1 MESIF
6 SVHIKDFEVHDFVE
20 DPNLDQFI
28 DLIRWEHKDAI
39 YNFNSKS
46 INEAFIVDN
55 SFLSHPAIPFDHCNS
70 NSVNVYHPISYTH
83 SSFSCFDGEAKE
95 EGGGEEDNMGDS
107 SATTT
112 TTTTTTKSVNPKPI
126 PKTDRSK
133 TLISERRRRDRMK
146 QKLYALWSLVP
157 NITKMDKASIIGD
170 AVSYMHELQAQANML
185 KAEVQGLE
193 TSLLD
198 NRSICKKII
207 KMDMFQ
213 VDEKGFYVKIVC
225 NKGEG
230 VAASLC
236 KSLESLTGFNVQS
249 SNLATVSDSFQLTFS
264 LNAKGPEPEFN
275 LPNLEVM
282 GD

>member
-1 MESIF
+1 MDKMNF
-6 SVHIKDFEVHDFVE
+6 HQDPLVHIKDFEVHDFVE

-157 NITKMDKASIIGD
+157 NITKVGM
-170 AVSYMHELQAQANML
+170 
-185 KAEVQGLE
+185 
-193 TSLLD
+193 SLLLLH
-198 NRSICKKII
+198 II
-207 KMDMFQ
+207 KLQKFH
-213 VDEKGFYVKIVC
+213 C
-225 NKGEG
+225 
-230 VAASLC
+230 
-236 KSLESLTGFNVQS
+236 
-249 SNLATVSDSFQLTFS
+249 
-264 LNAKGPEPEFN
+264 
-275 LPNLEVM
+275 
-282 GD
+282 